1 MIGSVLAT
9 IAALTGQN
17 VDSSKPK
24 VDRSGEAAFR
34 AILEQIKAKSKYHG
48 VILKSVRE
56 PQRSDFYP
64 EGIIEIWRDAEKFRV
79 DFGDMWGTSAI
90 VISDGKQILE
100 DSGSDPLTLKK
111 PSATWTDSSPSLSAG
126 GSASSPW
133 HYLME
138 GPSLL
143 ARLDKDRSITL
154 GPKPNSIVWDS
165 TLFGKL
171 TVSKEPSEE
180 DVEVWEIEFDN
191 MSQQEQ
197 NFKLFPEWYDAPDP
211 SARWRQKVVLTKGS
225 FPKGVFSTKPG
236 RGRQVQDL
244 RKPGI

>member
-9 IAALTGQN
+9 IAALAGQTAE
-17 VDSSKPK
+17 SSKPK

-34 AILEQIKAKSKYHG
+34 AMLEQIKAKSKYHG
-48 VILKSVRE
+48 MILKSVRE

-64 EGIIEIWRDAEKFRV
+64 EGIIEIWKDAEKFRV
-79 DFGDMWGTSAI
+79 DFGDMWGSSSI
-90 VISDGKQILE
+90 VVSDGKQVLE

-111 PSATWTDSSPSLSAG
+111 SAASWTDSSPSLTAN

-133 HYLME
+133 HYLMD
-138 GPSLL
+138 GPGLL
-143 ARLDKDRSITL
+143 ARLDKDRAITL
-154 GPKPNSIVWDS
+154 GVKPNSIVWDS
-165 TLFGKL
+165 TLFGTL
-171 TVSKEPSEE
+171 TLTKDRSER
-180 DVEVWEIEFDN
+180 DLEVWEIEFDN
-191 MSQQEQ
+191 IPQQEQ

-225 FPKGVFSTKPG
+225 FPRGVFSTKPG

-244 RKPGI
+244 RKSGS